1 MPRARLLFLVLA
13 WLLLLVAPTLADTR
27 YVSDQLIIALR
38 AAPNAD
44 AAVITTLKTD
54 APVEV
59 LEDNGRF
66 LKVRTDSGEEGYVL
80 SQYVTTTLPK
90 SLQLERLQR
99 ERDELQHKLSRIEE
113 QQGASSSELEKARR
127 QQEALNQDLQTKLTA
142 TEQELAAAR
151 RESSAIN
158 DKYQALQKDAQNV
171 VAVGK
176 ERDRLQ
182 AENAKISGEL
192 ARLREE
198 NNSLLRSGMIQWF
211 LAGGG
216 VFFLGW
222 LVGKLSR
229 KKRRTF

>member
-59 LEDNGRF
+59 LEDNGRY

-80 SQYVTTTLPK
+80 SQYVTTNLPK

-99 ERDELQHKLSRIEE
+99 ERDDLQHKLSRIKE
-113 QQGASSSELEKARR
+113 QQGASSSELEKARQ
-127 QQEALNQDLQTKLTA
+127 QQEALTQDLQTKLTA
-142 TEQELAAAR
+142 TEKDLAAAR
-151 RESSAIN
+151 HQSSTIT
-158 DKYQALQKDAQNV
+158 DKFQALQKDSQNV
-171 VAVGK
+171 VALGQ

-182 AENAKISGEL
+182 KENAKVSGEL

-198 NNSLLRSGMIQWF
+198 NTSLLRSGMIRWF

-229 KKRRTF
+229 KKRRSF

>member
-27 YVSDQLIIALR
+27 YVSDQLVIALR

-99 ERDELQHKLSRIEE
+99 ERDELQHKLSRLEE

-182 AENAKISGEL
+182 AENAKTSGEL